1 MERRHDRYCNRP
13 IRESFQNNDVYS
25 SDPGSLLTA
34 AVLQS
39 DVSELL
45 TRKQLAT
52 PILSEPREAIF
63 MSMVS
68 GQ

>member
-1 MERRHDRYCNRP
+1 MP
-13 IRESFQNNDVYS
+13 
-25 SDPGSLLTA
+25 A
-34 AVLQS
+34 AVLKI

-45 TRKQLAT
+45 TRKQLAK
-52 PILSEPREAIF
+52 PILSELREAMF